1 MDKSKHGGVMNNNNS
16 VGIIVV
22 GLLGLLVFFVVAITG
37 KWIDKKNQNRI
48 EINTPYFKSNLSR
61 DQTQPQI
68 IVTPT
73 TNQKIIIGRPYPRV
87 YHQFHRKNEFWQG
100 YSDGWKNLEN
110 KNSSPEYD
118 QGHQIGSHDRISNR
132 TYYYEK
138 HFPHGFSVK
147 APNFRLNIN

>member
-1 MDKSKHGGVMNNNNS
+1 MNNNNS
-16 VGIIVV
+16 VAIIVV
-22 GLLGLLVFFVVAITG
+22 GLLGFLVIAITG
-37 KWIDKKNQNRI
+37 KWLIESENKKNENRI

-61 DQTQPQI
+61 DQTQSQI
-68 IVTPT
+68 IVTPNPT

-110 KNSSPEYD
+110 KNSSPEYN